1 MRTLVISDIHGC
13 YDEFNALLHTANY
26 IPEQD
31 KLILLGDYVD
41 RGPNSK
47 EVLNQI
53 IQLHQD
59 YGVVTLRGNHD
70 QLFLEAMLLQEDDRW
85 LKNGGYQT
93 VESYIGPSYFE
104 DHYFNKNAYAEAKAY
119 IMEHYPHHL
128 EFLQALPYYYE
139 TDTHLFV
146 HAGINPFY
154 ADFREQPKDDFIW
167 IRDLFHDQPTSLDK
181 PVVFGHTPTVHLH
194 ESPGVWFQ
202 KDKIGIDGACAYGK
216 QLNCL
221 EIAEDGTYKTYAV
234 YKGTKLPAST

>member
-1 MRTLVISDIHGC
+1 MVISDIHGC

-26 IPEQD
+26 ISEQD

-53 IQLHQD
+53 IQLHQE
-59 YGVVTLRGNHD
+59 YGVVTLKGNHD
-70 QLFLEAMLLQEDDRW
+70 QLFLDAMLLQEDDRW

-93 VESYIGPSYFE
+93 IESYMGVSYFE
-104 DHYFNKNAYAEAKAY
+104 DHHFNKNAYKEAKAY
-119 IMEHYPHHL
+119 IMEHYPQHL
-128 EFLQALPYYYE
+128 EFLQSLPYYYE

-154 ADFREQPKDDFIW
+154 ADFKEQPEEDFIW
-167 IRDLFHDQPTSLDK
+167 IRELFHHHPTNLDK
-181 PVVFGHTPTVHLH
+181 PVIFGHTPTVHLH
-194 ESPGVWFQ
+194 ETASIWFQ
-202 KDKIGIDGACAYGK
+202 EDKIGIDGACAYGK

-221 EIAEDGTYKTYAV
+221 EIAEDGTYQTYSV
-234 YKGTKLPAST
+234 FKGAKLPQ